1 MAYLGNL
8 PLSSVPVSL
17 QVRERMVQLGKPV
30 IDKQAL
36 QRLDEL
42 EREHAADLSVA
53 AFKFATNEEML
64 HVLNLV

>member
-1 MAYLGNL
+1 
-8 PLSSVPVSL
+8 
-17 QVRERMVQLGKPV
+17 MVQLGKPV

-36 QRLDEL
+36 QRLEAL